1 MQGRAIQVGSPKRVF
16 FVGVLLL
23 AFVLSARSGRPG
35 ELRPFE
41 PDVQN
46 SPQKEAA
53 PSQKQVEASVYER
66 FWEKVRAL
74 NKEQRAVWRAKFSKD
89 RAEAIRK
96 AEWDAVEYYDH
107 LIRIIEEYDNEDLP
121 RAAFT
126 SLVLLRAAH
135 SAVVW
140 AFKWRASRGRA
151 GRHTA
156 RRV

>member
-1 MQGRAIQVGSPKRVF
+1 MQGRAIQVGSSKRVF

-23 AFVLSARSGRPG
+23 AFVLSARSGRSG

-41 PDVQN
+41 PNVQSN
-46 SPQKEAA
+46 APYEAA

-74 NKEQRAVWRAKFSKD
+74 NKEQRAVWRTKFSKD

-107 LIRIIEEYDNEDLP
+107 LIRIIEEYD
-121 RAAFT
+121 
-126 SLVLLRAAH
+126 
-135 SAVVW
+135 
-140 AFKWRASRGRA
+140 K
-151 GRHTA
+151 
-156 RRV
+156 